1 MRYHEM
7 SRVIAYTK
15 KKKNHVSSYSDLS
28 DLLASN
34 IQNFNVAAL
43 KNKGQCPWLLEKFVL
58 DLQEASTRP

>member
-1 MRYHEM
+1 M

-15 KKKNHVSSYSDLS
+15 KEKNHVSSYDLS

-43 KNKGQCPWLLEKFVL
+43 KNKGQCP
-58 DLQEASTRP
+58 